1 MSIQITNDPINQFLD
16 NLPRYALEMRR
27 QDAQR
32 EQFDRQQ
39 RFREEALKASEA
51 RADRAETR
59 ANLREARAERGEQRQ
74 KRLLDLTLAERQ
86 TNLNNQQFMSDM
98 FREKIN
104 TASRMREAERV
115 ARDFQ
120 KDYESEINNYENRF
134 FSRLPVKLG
143 LMSGSFEDYLKFQRS
158 ITPPAL
164 RGRLD
169 KALVDYKNLKDNY
182 NPIDIKPKNIPIPD
196 NVFINPSLYEMTT
209 NYNNLQKSKT
219 SLLNDLFNTFN
230 DNTFKVD
237 NDFMMNLQ
245 KQQAEAER

>member
-39 RFREEALKASEA
+39 RFREEAFKTTEA
-51 RADRAETR
+51 RANRAETR
-59 ANLREARAERGEQRQ
+59 ADSREARAERGEQRQ

-98 FREKIN
+98 FKEKIN
-104 TASRMREAERV
+104 TASRMREAQKV

-134 FSRLPVKLG
+134 LGRLPVKLG
-143 LMSGSFEDYLKFQRS
+143 LMSGSFEDYLKLQKS

-164 RGRLD
+164 RGKLD
-169 KALVDYKNLKDNY
+169 RALVDYKNLKDNY

-196 NVFINPSLYEMTT
+196 NVFITPSLYDMTT
-209 NYNNLQKSKT
+209 NYNDLQQRKQ
-219 SLLNDLFNTFN
+219 LLVNDLYNTFN
-230 DNTFKVD
+230 DDTFKID

-245 KQQAEAER
+245 KEQAEAER